1 MECQL
6 CELKV
11 KIHTYEETPLWTIID
26 CMSCFLPM
34 AVWKEHTM
42 DTEGTEGMELALNNI
57 AKSKFNKY
65 YIDKVQNQIPNHL
78 HWHAR
83 PKGWIPIHLRNENPT
98 IEQEEELKVW
108 LQK

>member
-1 MECQL
+1 
-6 CELKV
+6 
-11 KIHTYEETPLWTIID
+11 
-26 CMSCFLPM
+26 M

-42 DTEGTEGMELALNNI
+42 DTRGTEGMKLALDNI

-65 YIDKVQNQIPNHL
+65 YIDKVQNQIPDHL

-98 IEQEEELKVW
+98 IEQEEELKIW
-108 LQK
+108 LQKK